1 MTTMN
6 TEADIDTLCQSM
18 ETLTVAAAAVPAKK
32 RITKSKKPD
41 PVVPETPPPS
51 ETEPPIK
58 KKRAPRAKTPKNIVP
73 TNLFPETVPEEG
85 ASLSA
90 YGGAAPAPIPFRWHN
105 YTLDYERILQS
116 FFVADG
122 RYVGL
127 ADVGGKVDPVFFV
140 ACSSNWS
147 SKGELPVIFVE
158 STTHVDEAGVDHFE
172 PRWDNPTP
180 QGGRFASSDSMLT
193 VAAMYNCMP
202 YDAKRDYTRA

>member
-18 ETLTVAAAAVPAKK
+18 ETLTVAAAAAVPAKK

-41 PVVPETPPPS
+41 PVVPETPPPPS
-51 ETEPPIK
+51 DKETEPPIK

-73 TNLFPETVPEEG
+73 TNLFPEPVPEEG
-85 ASLSA
+85 ASE
-90 YGGAAPAPIPFRWHN
+90 GAAPAPIPFRWHN

-158 STTHVDEAGVDHFE
+158 TTTYVDEAGVDHFE
-172 PRWDNPTP
+172 PRWDKP
-180 QGGRFASSDSMLT
+180 SSDSMLT

>member
-18 ETLTVAAAAVPAKK
+18 ETLTVAATAVPAKK

-41 PVVPETPPPS
+41 PVVPETPPPPS

-58 KKRAPRAKTPKNIVP
+58 KKRAPRSKTPKNIVP
-73 TNLFPETVPEEG
+73 TNLFPATVPEED
-85 ASLSA
+85 SE
-90 YGGAAPAPIPFRWHN
+90 GAAPAPIPFRWHN

-140 ACSSNWS
+140 ACSSNWTAA
-147 SKGELPVIFVE
+147 GELPVIFVE
-158 STTHVDEAGVDHFE
+158 STTYVDEAGVDHFE

-180 QGGRFASSDSMLT
+180 QGGRFASSHSMLT

-202 YDAKRDYTRA
+202 YDAKRDYVRA